1 MPNPIKSQIA
11 LILAALVM
19 SIGGDGSYPEDCNAH
34 ITPDGA
40 FRSDDGRPASMT
52 GGTLLDWQ
60 MNAAIAATLIADL
73 EKSGKPILYDYEHNS
88 MYGDS
93 RAAGWIVKL
102 VYVAGR
108 GLFGKVE
115 WTPDAAEDIAKK
127 VYRYSSP
134 LFYFDATSGAVT
146 KLLSVALTNNPAL
159 GDLGAVD
166 LARRAALA
174 ALPIGALAHQ
184 FSITA
189 GGVPGNHQSGES
201 MTPEQLA
208 ALTAE
213 RDGLKTNVAALTAER
228 DGLKTQV
235 AALTGE
241 RDALKTKV
249 DAAEEE
255 KAKVALAA
263 EQAKHADLLTAAL
276 TDGRLT
282 PAQKAWAEKQPLAA
296 LTEYLDASNP
306 LPITQKQADLS
317 HGTGTHGLTQDE
329 LAMCSKMGVSPEDFK
344 KAKTPA

>member
-1 MPNPIKSQIA
+1 LLHQQEQAVPNPTHFKSTI
-11 LILAALVM
+11 AALVF
-19 SIGGDGSYPEDCNAH
+19 SLADTGSYPAGCNAH

-40 FRSDDGRPASMT
+40 FRSDDGRPRCMDCVEVD
-52 GGTLLDWQ
+52 DWQ
-60 MNAAIAATLIADL
+60 MNAEIAAGLIADM

-88 MYGDS
+88 LYGDS

-108 GLFGKVE
+108 GLFGQVE
-115 WTPDAAEDIAKK
+115 WTPDAAEEIAKK

-134 LFYFDATSGAVT
+134 LFCFNGQTGAVT

-166 LARRAALA
+166 LARRATLA
-174 ALPIGALAHQ
+174 NQ
-184 FSITA
+184 FLTTA
-189 GGVPGNHQSGES
+189 GGLPGNNQSGES

-235 AALTGE
+235 VALTSE

-249 DAAEEE
+249 DAAEAE

-263 EQAKHADLLTAAL
+263 EQAKHTDLLTAAL

-282 PAQKAWAEKQPLAA
+282 PAQKAWAEKQSLVA
-296 LTEYLDASNP
+296 LTEYLDASKS
-306 LPITQKQADLS
+306 LPITQMQADLS
-317 HGTGTHGLTQDE
+317 HGNGGHGLTQDE
-329 LAMCSKMGVSPEDFK
+329 LAMCSKMGVTPEDFAKAK
-344 KAKTPA
+344 KA

>member
-1 MPNPIKSQIA
+1 MSSPTEIKS
-11 LILAALVM
+11 ILAALVF
-19 SIGGDGSYPEDCNAH
+19 SLDAGAEGYPEDCNAH

-52 GGTLLDWQ
+52 GGALLDWQ
-60 MNAAIAATLIADL
+60 MNAEIAAALIADL
-73 EKSGKPILYDYEHNS
+73 AANGKPILYDYEHNS
-88 MYGDS
+88 MWGDS

-115 WTPDAAEDIAKK
+115 WTPDAAESIAKK

-134 LFYFDATSGAVT
+134 LFYFDGATGAVT

-166 LARRAALA
+166 LVRRAALA
-174 ALPIGALAHQ
+174 ALPIGALANQ
-184 FSITA
+184 FITA
-189 GGVPGNHQSGES
+189 GSLPGNQPGES

-235 AALTGE
+235 VALTAE
-241 RDALKTKV
+241 RDAL
-249 DAAEEE
+249 AAE
-255 KAKVALAA
+255 KVQVALAA
-263 EQAKHADLLTAAL
+263 EKTKHGELLTAAL
-276 TDGRLT
+276 TDGRLA
-282 PAQKAWAEKQPLAA
+282 PAQKAWAEKQSLAA
-296 LTEYLDASNP
+296 LTEFLDATKP
-306 LPITQKQADLS
+306 LALLNKQSDGRENGGLGLS
-317 HGTGTHGLTQDE
+317 QEE
-329 LAMCSKMGVSPEDFK
+329 LAMCSKMGVTPEDFAKAK
-344 KAKTPA
+344 KAQA